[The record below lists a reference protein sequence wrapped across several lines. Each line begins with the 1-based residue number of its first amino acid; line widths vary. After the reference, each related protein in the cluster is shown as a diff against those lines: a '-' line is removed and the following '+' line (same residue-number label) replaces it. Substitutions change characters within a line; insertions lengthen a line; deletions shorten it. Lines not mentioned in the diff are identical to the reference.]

1 MSGVGRFSPNVFRA
15 YDVRGVYGKDLTDD
29 LAKAIGL
36 SFATMLGNSGEILLG
51 RDVRLSGEKLAK
63 NVSEGLR
70 EGGCNVINIGIV
82 PTPVNYFGV
91 IWWKTNGGVQ
101 VTASHNP
108 PEWNGMKLVT
118 SEGDTVSEGAGME
131 ELKKIVLENKWKT
144 SDKRGVEVNREIV
157 SDYVEFLLSKIKIEK
172 KRIRIA
178 VDYSN
183 GATAI
188 IFPKIAKLLGIDVI
202 GLNDEPNGMFPGHLP
217 EPTEENLQELREIV
231 KRNEVEFGV
240 GFDGDGDRAVFIDD
254 RGRILPGDI
263 TLAVY
268 VKHLDK
274 KGKVVYDLNS
284 SSALRQVILEN
295 GCEPIESRV
304 GRAYILREVR
314 RLGAVIGGEKSN
326 HLYFSELWGFDD
338 AIYAVLKMIE
348 IIAKTD
354 KKLSEIVD
362 TIPSYPS
369 TPIMVFDCP
378 DEVKEKV
385 VDKIAEKLSNQ
396 ALKISRLDGVK
407 AYFEDGWLLIRPSNT
422 MPQIKMSAEAVS
434 EERLKEIV
442 EYGKK
447 LIQDTVKSSI

>member
-1 MSGVGRFSPNVFRA
+1 MSSVGKFSPNVFRA

-51 RDVRLSGEKLAK
+51 RDVRLSGETLAK

-70 EGGCNVINIGIV
+70 EGGCNVINVGIV

-131 ELKKIVLENKWKT
+131 ELKKMVLENKWKT
-144 SDKRGVEVNREIV
+144 SDRRGVEVNRELV

-172 KRIRIA
+172 RKIRIA

-183 GATAI
+183 GATTI
-188 IFPKIAKLLGIDVI
+188 VFPKIAKLLGIEVI

-231 KRNEVEFGV
+231 KRNQVEFGV

-268 VKHLDK
+268 VKHLDR

-284 SSALRQVILEN
+284 SSALRHVILEN
-295 GCEPIESRV
+295 GCEPVESRV

-314 RLGAVIGGEKSN
+314 RLRAVIGGEKSN

-338 AIYAVLKMIE
+338 AVYAVLKMVE
-348 IIAKTD
+348 ILSKSD

-385 VDKIAEKLSNQ
+385 VDKIAEKLSTQ

-442 EYGKK
+442 EYGKR
-447 LIQDTVKSSI
+447 LILDTVKSSI